1 MKTDPSHNPTTHTG
15 PHAGTIRVWR
25 TVGQSLWVL
34 LRNIV
39 PFATLVAAVAFPV
52 GYALGVVMRWLVD
65 PVETTQT
72 TIAVYYQ
79 LSGTVL
85 HSLSRIPLEAVIALV
100 VSLDLSGRRP
110 TLAGSVVSVARSTPA
125 ILHPQFYSLA
135 LRIFV
140 VAVLRAVV
148 SLPMRLPAIFVL
160 TWEPGS
166 SEMKFALYGLAML
179 NILVNIAI
187 ECRFLLLIPV
197 VALERTSVSDTLRR
211 CWNLT
216 SRHWPRLLGVVL
228 LNGMLV
234 AGVGWTLKGITPHGA
249 RWPLLLLKGFER
261 AEAAVLAAVCYHRVC
276 AANGE
281 TATERAAVPPTA

>member
-1 MKTDPSHNPTTHTG
+1 METCPSHDPTTHTG
-15 PHAGTIRVWR
+15 PHPGKLPVWR
-25 TVGQSLWVL
+25 TVGQSFWVL

-52 GYALGVVMRWLVD
+52 GHALNVVMRWLVD

-79 LSGTVL
+79 LSETVL
-85 HSLSRIPLEAVIALV
+85 LSMSRIPLEAVIALI

-125 ILHPQFYSLA
+125 ILHPQFYLLA
-135 LRIFV
+135 SRIFV
-140 VAVLRAVV
+140 LAFLRAVV

-166 SEMKFALYGLAML
+166 SEMKFTLYGLAML
-179 NILVNIAI
+179 NILVNIVI
-187 ECRFLLLIPV
+187 DCRFLPLIPV

-216 SRHWPRLLGVVL
+216 SGHWPRLLGVML
-228 LNGMLV
+228 LNGVLI
-234 AGVGWTLKGITPHGA
+234 AGVRWPFKGITPHGA
-249 RWPLLLLKGFER
+249 AWALFVRKGFER
-261 AEAAVLAAVCYHRVC
+261 VQGAVLVAVCYHRVR

-281 TATERAAVPPTA
+281 IAE